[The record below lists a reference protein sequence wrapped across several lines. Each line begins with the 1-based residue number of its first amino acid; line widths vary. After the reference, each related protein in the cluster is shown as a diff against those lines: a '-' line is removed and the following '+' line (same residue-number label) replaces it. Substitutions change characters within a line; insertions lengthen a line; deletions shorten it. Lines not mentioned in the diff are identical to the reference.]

1 MTRHE
6 LDGALAAELLRSGR
20 AVEIVVGGESMW
32 PLLQSGWRV
41 RIEPASARVGDL
53 VAVERDGRL
62 VVHRLVKL
70 EGERATLR
78 GDNTGRDDPPAR
90 TRDLLGVVTAVWTP
104 SGRQLRLSSRRWQL
118 VGRAI
123 ALVTPRTQTPWR
135 WALRLVRA
143 RRR

>member
-1 MTRHE
+1 MTMRE

-41 RIEPASARVGDL
+41 RIEPAPARVGDL
-53 VAVERDGRL
+53 VAVERDGHL

-90 TRDLLGVVTAVWTP
+90 TSDLLGVVTAVWTS
-104 SGRQLRLSSRRWQL
+104 SGRCLSLTKRRWNM
-118 VGRAI
+118 VGRAV
-123 ALVTPRTQTPWR
+123 AHVATRTHRPWR
-135 WALRLVRA
+135 WALRLA
-143 RRR
+143 RWRHR